1 MNGHPCWVRDMRHSP
16 PLQTL
21 LQEASEDSDCV
32 SVMGDSSIAPTT
44 VAGIV
49 TAGDKKQK
57 IHTLIHVEFMNA
69 FSHGH

>member
-1 MNGHPCWVRDMRHSP
+1 MRHSP
-16 PLQTL
+16 PLQIL

-49 TAGDKKQK
+49 TAGDKKK
-57 IHTLIHVEFMNA
+57 NHTLIHVEFMNA